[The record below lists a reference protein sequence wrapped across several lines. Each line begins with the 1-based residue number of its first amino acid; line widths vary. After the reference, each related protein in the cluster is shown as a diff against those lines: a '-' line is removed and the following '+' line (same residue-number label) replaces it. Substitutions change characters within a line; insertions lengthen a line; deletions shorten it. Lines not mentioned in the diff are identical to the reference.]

1 MENGL
6 PIKLSRQQVQE
17 LTPLFGPPPVLSSE
31 DAQHYDQ
38 TWQGL
43 VACLV
48 PQDFMELY
56 LIRQVLNEIW
66 KIARYTR
73 HQAVGIERRFH
84 TIREFQAQRTKEQK
98 ARKENLASELAEKTG
113 KPATELSRLI
123 ELEGIVLSSVKDVD
137 DICERTQRDIDHNKA
152 LEAGILFQEQLDRLI
167 NAALARRNNA
177 LEQLELYRAGLGRH
191 CREMSNT
198 IIEVEATEAATAAKE
213 IEAPALAPGN
223 QEPVAAEFPREIPVS
238 AAQASSEEFDPL
250 DSTRHT
256 SYRSDVL
263 RAKSRS

>member
-73 HQAVGIERRFH
+73 HQAVGIERRFY

-98 ARKENLASELAEKTG
+98 AERRIWLASWPKKLA
-113 KPATELSRLI
+113 SRPLNW
-123 ELEGIVLSSVKDVD
+123 LGSS
-137 DICERTQRDIDHNKA
+137 
-152 LEAGILFQEQLDRLI
+152 
-167 NAALARRNNA
+167 
-177 LEQLELYRAGLGRH
+177 
-191 CREMSNT
+191 
-198 IIEVEATEAATAAKE
+198 
-213 IEAPALAPGN
+213 
-223 QEPVAAEFPREIPVS
+223 
-238 AAQASSEEFDPL
+238 SSKG
-250 DSTRHT
+250 S
-256 SYRSDVL
+256 
-263 RAKSRS
+263 